1 GIRLKDDP
9 RQEQALIEQQ
19 YQIRVQS
26 AAEEFQK
33 NRDLKALRAEMARA
47 WEEKIIGPA
56 EREHRLAEEEKASR
70 VQAIQ
75 STAQFQ
81 VRLHELQAAP
91 GEWFSIVQFAYNRAL
106 DTANQIYEITHKEAD
121 LRK

>member
-1 GIRLKDDP
+1 
-9 RQEQALIEQQ
+9 
-19 YQIRVQS
+19 
-26 AAEEFQK
+26 
-33 NRDLKALRAEMARA
+33 MARA
-47 WEEKIIGPA
+47 WEEKIIGTA

-81 VRLHELQAAP
+81 VRLHELQSAP

-121 LRK
+121 LRKATLEAVQQRELSIAEYRRRELDGYRQSV